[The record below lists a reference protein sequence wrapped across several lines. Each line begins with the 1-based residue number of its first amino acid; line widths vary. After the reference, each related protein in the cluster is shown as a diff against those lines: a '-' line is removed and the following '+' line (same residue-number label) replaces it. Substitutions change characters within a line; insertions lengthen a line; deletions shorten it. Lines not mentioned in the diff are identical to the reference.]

1 MSVKNILADLKKVVN
16 NPNVERQF
24 QYESHVIDFNFS
36 VGLSADEIYRGIADY
51 VERRRRGKVPPG
63 QEYFTL
69 AEKQALKS
77 ACSQAARGHYTVS
90 NIKAAHSKRGYAIF
104 SGATAEVDLAVHAG
118 WPAGSAGQ
126 MTKTAQGKGKLGV
139 IIRQGVNAP
148 ATGGEIL
155 GAGMNAD
162 VTATY
167 IASMEGPSSTTHNR
181 LINDL
186 WYPAVKDAV
195 SKFQAALPTLVLP
208 AEGPL
213 PAGQMPAGATPPQAR
228 VYSPEAGKTIRRGA
242 VRLHG
247 PLDST
252 KGGDDT
258 SVPVVSIIDELKTLN
273 PKNIIKPVNLQRTEY
288 YNLAFRKVMSEL
300 DLEFKVNSNSI
311 TDIVTMGKL
320 IRIKMAQGGQKD
332 QTSMKAADKDNV
344 NKVLDRIEQDL
355 IQEISD
361 PGYIGSTPVTKL
373 AERVVVAQVVK
384 NFVTK
389 SGKPDMR
396 YKINKQAALRGGKT
410 QKERDKGILP
420 LFKTGK
426 ITTTRKQRAKSA
438 PSTKRKTRQG
448 SIGRGASGS
457 PIALKE
463 LINAA
468 LPEVMLLRMQ
478 PPALRN
484 RTGRFRQSAEVTN
497 VNIGPRGGTQIDYT
511 YMRDPYDTFEP
522 GGNMGSRNR
531 DPRKIIGESVREIA
545 TKITGNKFITTR
557 RQ

>member
-1 MSVKNILADLKKVVN
+1 MSVRNILSDLRKVVN

-36 VGLSADEIYRGIADY
+36 VGLTADEIYRGIADY

-63 QEYFTL
+63 QEYFTA
-69 AEKQALKS
+69 AEKQGLKT
-77 ACSQAARGHYTVS
+77 ACSQAAASHYTLS
-90 NIKAAHSKRGYAIF
+90 KIKAAHVKRGYAVF
-104 SGATAEVDLAVHAG
+104 SGSHAEEDLANYAG
-118 WPAGSAGQ
+118 WPAGSEGQ
-126 MTKTAQGKGKLGV
+126 MTKTAQGKGRLGV
-139 IIRQGVNAP
+139 IVRQGVNAP
-148 ATGGEIL
+148 ATGGDIL
-155 GAGMNAD
+155 GAGMNPD

-167 IASMEGPSSTTHNR
+167 IASMEGPGGTTHNQ

-195 SKFQAALPTLVLP
+195 SRFQTALPTLVLP
-208 AEGPL
+208 AQPPL
-213 PAGQMPAGATPPQAR
+213 PAGTMPGGATPPQAR
-228 VYSPEAGKTIRRGA
+228 VYSPKTGNTTRRGG

-258 SVPVVSIIDELKTLN
+258 AVPVVSIIDELKTLN
-273 PKNIIKPVNLQRTEY
+273 PKNIIKPVNLQKTEY

-332 QTSMKAADKDNV
+332 QGAMTHADKDNV

-361 PGYIGSTPVTKL
+361 PGYIASTPVSKL

-384 NFVTK
+384 NLTTK

-396 YKINKQAALRGGKT
+396 YKVNKQAALRGGKT

-426 ITTTRKQRAKSA
+426 ITTTRKQRAKKA
-438 PSTKRKTRQG
+438 PSTKRRTRQE
-448 SIGRGASGS
+448 GRGVTSGN

-468 LPEVMLLRMQ
+468 LPEVMLLKMQ

-497 VNIGPRGGTQIDYT
+497 VSVGPRGGTQINYT

-531 DPRKIIGESVREIA
+531 DPRKIIGESIREIA